1 MRKGLF
7 RLDDQQWAQLQP
19 HLPTN
24 QTGPARDDD
33 RRIISGAIHILQ

>member
-1 MRKGLF
+1 MRKGCSGSTTSS
-7 RLDDQQWAQLQP
+7 WAQLQP